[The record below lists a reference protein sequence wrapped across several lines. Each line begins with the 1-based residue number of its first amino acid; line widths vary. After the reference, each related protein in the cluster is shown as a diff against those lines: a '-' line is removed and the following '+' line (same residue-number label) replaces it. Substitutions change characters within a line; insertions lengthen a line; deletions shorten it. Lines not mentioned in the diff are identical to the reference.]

1 MTPEVK
7 PGPRDTA
14 KIQERYDAWSKL
26 PAIEPIHFPRRNEAW
41 DLYCDARDGLPD
53 GATAA
58 KRSLTVHAR
67 SEDEQRQLDL
77 FGRRR
82 LA

>member
-7 PGPRDTA
+7 PGPKDAA
-14 KIQERYDAWSKL
+14 KIQERYQAWAAL
-26 PAIEPIHFPRRNEAW
+26 PATEPQHFPRRNEAW
-41 DLYCDARDGLPD
+41 DQYCDARDGYPD
-53 GATAA
+53 GTTAA
-58 KRSLTVHAR
+58 KRSLTHATR
-67 SEDEQRQLDL
+67 SSDEQKQMDL